1 MRYFYTSILNIYN
14 LFWTILFS
22 TIIDT
27 FSCNTITNYISHS
40 RYGYMYYISRKLS
53 TVNDSVLIR

>member
-27 FSCNTITNYISHS
+27 FSWNTITNYISHS
-40 RYGYMYYISRKLS
+40 RYGCMYYVSRKLS